1 MAETF
6 TRFTIDDQGIGV
18 ITFDRP
24 PVNAMTAESYAEVG
38 RVFRD
43 LAKRDELRV
52 VMLTSASDRAWIA
65 GRDINEFLAMTVEI
79 AEQRAPL
86 VRECFW
92 AVLELP
98 VPTIAVVNGA
108 ALGAGLLMASMSDII
123 IASSNA
129 VFGLPEIN
137 VGSLGGAKHLS
148 RLVPQHKVRKMM
160 LTGERVTAAEFHRL
174 GVVDQVVEPDKL
186 MDAAR
191 AVAEDIA
198 SKSPVAIRLAKEVL
212 NRIEPMDLL
221 PGYTV
226 EQQYTAK
233 LMGYA
238 DAKEAANAF
247 LERRKPVFTGR

>member
-43 LAKRDELRV
+43 LAKREELRV

-79 AEQRAPL
+79 PEQRAPL

-129 VFGLPEIN
+129 VFET
-137 VGSLGGAKHLS
+137 
-148 RLVPQHKVRKMM
+148 R
-160 LTGERVTAAEFHRL
+160 TAWR
-174 GVVDQVVEPDKL
+174 
-186 MDAAR
+186 
-191 AVAEDIA
+191 
-198 SKSPVAIRLAKEVL
+198 
-212 NRIEPMDLL
+212 
-221 PGYTV
+221 
-226 EQQYTAK
+226 
-233 LMGYA
+233 
-238 DAKEAANAF
+238 
-247 LERRKPVFTGR
+247 